1 MQTNLFQ
8 RIKWRK
14 PGTVIVK
21 IKEDKLLYSGT
32 LYTRQQVT
40 LSDGPVQSI
49 YLFLPPWGLNKT
61 CTLKTAKKHSAHA
74 LLQWCY
80 SHFIYLRQ
88 FSFRKNVFRGDGW
101 GKWIIK
107 LVCCPQNSSSQ
118 GKNACFTMGFM
129 AMSVQQIGVV
139 QRPHHH
145 KRTFIIA
152 FYDYSFGLFGLYYY

>member
-21 IKEDKLLYSGT
+21 KTNCCILAPF
-32 LYTRQQVT
+32 TRDSRLPYQM
-40 LSDGPVQSI
+40 VQSI
-49 YLFLPPWGLNKT
+49 YLVLPPWGLNKT
-61 CTLKTAKKHSAHA
+61 CTLKIAKKLSAHA
-74 LLQWCY
+74 LLQGCY
-80 SHFIYLRQ
+80 SHFINLRQ
-88 FSFRKNVFRGDGW
+88 FSFRKNVFREDGG

-139 QRPHHH
+139 QRPHHP

-152 FYDYSFGLFGLYYY
+152 FYGYSFGLFSLYYY